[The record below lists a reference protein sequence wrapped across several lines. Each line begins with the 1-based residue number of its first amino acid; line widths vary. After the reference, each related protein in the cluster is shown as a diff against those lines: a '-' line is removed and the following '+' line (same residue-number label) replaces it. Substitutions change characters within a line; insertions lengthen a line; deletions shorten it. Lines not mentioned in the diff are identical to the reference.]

1 MSPAPFCH
9 LKDKGD
15 DAILSIVSIY
25 SKTFVINA
33 MPLTVMDRNMHGKA
47 SIGQSFVARRAP
59 VLTRLHMSIPQVTL
73 HVILSLNCLATED
86 TSKS

>member
-15 DAILSIVSIY
+15 DAILSVVFIY
-25 SKTFVINA
+25 SKAFVINA
-33 MPLTVMDRNMHGKA
+33 MPLAMMDRNMHGKA
-47 SIGQSFVARRAP
+47 PIGQSFVARWAP

-86 TSKS
+86 ASKS